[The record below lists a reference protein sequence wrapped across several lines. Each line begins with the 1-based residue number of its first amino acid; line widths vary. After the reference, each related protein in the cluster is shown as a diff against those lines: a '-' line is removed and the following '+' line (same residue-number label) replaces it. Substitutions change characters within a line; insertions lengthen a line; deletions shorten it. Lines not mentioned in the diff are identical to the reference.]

1 MAGRSAAGISRVWQG
16 KDFSAAGTGSAGHG
30 TATKGKDFSADRHSS
45 AGHGRAGQ
53 PEARILAMNGNAMQ
67 GNACLG
73 DANKAKARIF
83 NLRGVNK

>member
-1 MAGRSAAGISRVWQG
+1 MEKSVRVNRARHGMARQDKARLCEVRQ
-16 KDFSAAGTGSAGHG
+16 
-30 TATKGKDFSADRHSS
+30 GKDFSADRHSS
-45 AGHGRAGQ
+45 AGQSRAGQ